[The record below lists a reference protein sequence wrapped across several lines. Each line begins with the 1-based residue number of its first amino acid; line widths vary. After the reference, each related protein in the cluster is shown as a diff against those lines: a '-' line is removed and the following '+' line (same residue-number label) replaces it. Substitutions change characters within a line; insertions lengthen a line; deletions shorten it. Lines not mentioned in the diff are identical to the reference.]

1 MAKRYT
7 FRFETLL
14 SVRRQREEQ
23 EKRVV
28 AARLREIR
36 KLEQRQEAL
45 VNRID
50 EQTDLTRSALRD
62 GVLDLDHLK
71 LGRHW
76 MIRLRRGIL
85 EAEAEITTN
94 KAILAQERMKLSE
107 ASKQRKILAKLKEK
121 RRDRF
126 FFEQNRHEQAEADE
140 VSVLRHARFAM
151 RREGEDS

>member
-14 SVRRQREEQ
+14 SLRRQREEQ

-28 AARLREIR
+28 ASRLREIR

-45 VNRID
+45 ANRIED
-50 EQTDLTRSALRD
+50 HSGLTRGALRD

-71 LGRHW
+71 LSRHW
-76 MIRLRRGIL
+76 MIRLRRGLL
-85 EAEAEITTN
+85 EAEAEITTHR
-94 KAILAQERMKLSE
+94 AILAQERMKLSE
-107 ASKQRKILAKLKEK
+107 ASKQRKIMAKLREK

-126 FFEQNRHEQAEADE
+126 LFEQNRQEQAESDE
-140 VSVLRHARFAM
+140 MSVLRHARFSM
-151 RREGEDS
+151 GPEGDDS

>member
-14 SVRRQREEQ
+14 SLRRQREEQ

-28 AARLREIR
+28 ASRLREIR

-45 VNRID
+45 VLRI
-50 EQTDLTRSALRD
+50 EEHTDLTRGALRD
-62 GVLDLDHLK
+62 GVLDLDRLK

-76 MIRLRRGIL
+76 IVRLRRGVL
-85 EAEAEITTN
+85 EAEAELSTH
-94 KAILAQERMKLSE
+94 KAILAQERMKLAE
-107 ASKQRKILAKLKEK
+107 ASKQRKILGKLRET

-126 FFEQNRHEQAEADE
+126 LFEQNRQEQAASDE
-140 VSVLRHARFAM
+140 VSVLRHARIAIG
-151 RREGEDS
+151 RGGDDA